1 MGSVYKQLAISSLQ
15 FVSFIGFSTLF
26 KINEATKL
34 CICSIPSDLIH
45 VSVDSYI

>member
-1 MGSVYKQLAISSLQ
+1 MGSVYKQWTISSLQ
-15 FVSFIGFSTLF
+15 FISFISTLF

-34 CICSIPSDLIH
+34 YICRIPSDLIH